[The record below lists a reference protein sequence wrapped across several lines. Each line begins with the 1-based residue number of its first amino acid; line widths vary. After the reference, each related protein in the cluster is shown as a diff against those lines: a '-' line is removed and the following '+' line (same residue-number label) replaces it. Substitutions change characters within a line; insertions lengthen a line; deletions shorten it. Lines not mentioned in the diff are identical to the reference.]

1 MFRGT
6 FTALVTPFRN
16 GGIDV
21 SAFETLI
28 PTQTA
33 AGITGLVA
41 IGTTGE
47 SPTLSH
53 EEREE
58 VIRLTVATA
67 NKRCVVLAGTGSN
80 ATQHAVTDTKAAEK
94 LGVDGALLVAP
105 YYNKPSQEGLF
116 RHFKAIAEATSLPII
131 LYNIPGR
138 CSVDIVP
145 ETVARLAKECRNI
158 VSIKEAS
165 GSVERVSDLRRR
177 LPESFTILSGDD
189 SLTLPFMAVGAAGL
203 VSVASNLFPGKVC
216 ALVRACEAGDLKSA
230 AELHRKLLPLFKD
243 LFIEPNPVPVKTAL
257 GWRGAMS
264 GEVRLPLCEMS
275 EANQASLR
283 KTLEEF
289 EQNKRSRLRAC
300 CSSARPDA
308 WERRFSISRGPTGK
322 SRSSR
327 NAILAMRFSQSLRI
341 VTWLS
346 ISATPMPSTKSAALR
361 YTIINR
367 LSLGRLDIRNSNVAK
382 SKMRRRFCR
391 LYSRPI
397 SALE

>member
-6 FTALVTPFRN
+6 FTAVVTPFRN

-21 SAFETLI
+21 SSFEKLI
-28 PTQTA
+28 ETQIA

-53 EEREE
+53 DEREQL
-58 VIRLTVATA
+58 IRLAVSTA

-80 ATQHAVTDTKAAEK
+80 ATQHAVADTKIAEK

-116 RHFKAIAEATSLPII
+116 RHFKTIADATSLPIM

-138 CSVDIVP
+138 CSVDVLP
-145 ETVARLAKECRNI
+145 ETVVRLAKECRNI
-158 VSIKEAS
+158 VCIKEAS
-165 GSVERVSDLRRR
+165 GSVERVSELRRR

-189 SLTLPFMAVGAAGL
+189 SLTLPFMAVGAAGV
-203 VSVASNLFPGKVC
+203 VSVASNLFPAEVC
-216 ALVRACEAGDLKSA
+216 GLVHACEEGDLKSA
-230 AELHRKLLPLFKD
+230 AKLHRKLLPLFKD

-275 EANQASLR
+275 EANQARLR

-289 EQNKRSRLRAC
+289 EQEK
-300 CSSARPDA
+300 
-308 WERRFSISRGPTGK
+308 
-322 SRSSR
+322 
-327 NAILAMRFSQSLRI
+327 
-341 VTWLS
+341 
-346 ISATPMPSTKSAALR
+346 
-361 YTIINR
+361 
-367 LSLGRLDIRNSNVAK
+367 
-382 SKMRRRFCR
+382 
-391 LYSRPI
+391 
-397 SALE
+397 